1 MLKTKWKMPLLLS
14 VFLCVLCLDTT
25 VYAQDDASDS
35 ENDLQDE
42 NEQLKE
48 ELEALKRLLE
58 ELQSDDEEVVDDT
71 KGSYNH
77 PYLSDETVELPIY
90 YRNCMYWPYGREDS
104 VGDSSEIEKTDEI
117 VEVVEDDSEEDSEE
131 SVTDDDMATDEA
143 SRMWY
148 PECPYMEE
156 QLGLATIVINDVV
169 RGEAA
174 QEEIAQN
181 NEYREPYDKIRVDFD
196 MDEFEWVV
204 VDYTFKLDEYNFEDP
219 YSWYDDFAVFKADGS
234 PLMNAQKLFTPLTN
248 SYLVDVYEGGSVNHK
263 LAMLVPEDGAFLI
276 RITNQSNNVP
286 TFILFE

>member
-1 MLKTKWKMPLLLS
+1 MLKTKWMIPLLLS
-14 VFLCVLCLDTT
+14 VFLCALCLNTN
-25 VYAQDDASDS
+25 VFAQDDATDSD
-35 ENDLQDE
+35 NDLQDE

-48 ELEALKRLLE
+48 ELEELKRLLE
-58 ELQSDDEEVVDDT
+58 ELQSGDEEVVDDSL
-71 KGSYNH
+71 GSFQH

-90 YRNCMYWPYGREDS
+90 YRNCMYWPYGREGS
-104 VGDSSEIEKTDEI
+104 VDDSSEMEDADEI
-117 VEVVEDDSEEDSEE
+117 VEVVEEDSEDISE
-131 SVTDDDMATDEA
+131 VGTTDDDMATDEA
-143 SRMWY
+143 SHMWY

-181 NEYREPYDKIRVDFD
+181 NDYREPYDKIRVDFD
-196 MDEFEWVV
+196 MEGFEWVV
-204 VDYTFKLDEYNFEDP
+204 VDYTFKLDEYHSEDP

-276 RITNQSNNVP
+276 RITNQSNNTP